1 MVGMDEIQDR
11 QGPPLRILL
20 AEDNVVNQRVAQLML
35 TKLGHRVHI
44 VEDGA
49 AAVEAV
55 KGPAYD
61 VVLMDIE
68 MPKMGGLEA
77 CQLILRHFGTKER
90 PYIIALTAHADR
102 AACLAAGVDN
112 YLRKPVRTADLA
124 KMLSYA
130 TTTTGQSREEHG
142 QRHD

>member
-1 MVGMDEIQDR
+1 MHDIDETQA
-11 QGPPLRILL
+11 PLRILL

-44 VEDGA
+44 VEDGV

-55 KGPAYD
+55 KGPSYD

-77 CQLILRHFGTKER
+77 CQLILRHFGAKAR

-124 KMLSYA
+124 QMLSFA
-130 TTTTGQSREEHG
+130 TTTSDQLRQEREK
-142 QRHD
+142 RHDN